1 MENLASSPYRGYLA
15 EKDMT
20 TEGLKRNKSPR
31 EDQDAEGE
39 HLSRRKMQRATKDE
53 RKSKEDPHH
62 AIIYKAKLL
71 WEKARMLKT
80 PRQERKSLVRS
91 MVELFEGSIGEI
103 CLKNDG
109 SRMIQ
114 TCIQVGWIEDIN
126 KIAHGLV
133 GSYAKIAANPH
144 GKFILLGLLEKCTAS
159 RALCASDFADN
170 VVKLVKNKNA
180 SGVMDVLFR
189 RYLNPG
195 QKHALMSEFYG
206 KEFVVFKEQGTTLE
220 SVITKN
226 PAKRPLI
233 MARIRTLLESSLQK
247 EHLHHVIV
255 HHLMLDYLKWEDKKR
270 LEEWAVSLHELLPE
284 MLTSGEGTEAA
295 IRILALSST
304 KERKA
309 ILKGVKEQVVKLVKG
324 EHSHQFI
331 LGIFEMVDD
340 TKLVGKLIESL
351 TADLEGVVKNV
362 HSRRCILFLLGGKN
376 PFYVPEKTLNL
387 LDQAK
392 EMNTGKKDAATRF
405 QELRQHVIKPVVDFC
420 TNNLEMMTMNSFT
433 NGVIVEALAINQEEE
448 VLIPLV
454 GKVLAMLREVDAE
467 NIARLAN
474 IVKKLAKRA
483 EMPLARKL
491 ADVMALD
498 TDTWTRHA
506 DAVDALSIL
515 ECSVEKSARVASK
528 QNPQ

>member
-1 MENLASSPYRGYLA
+1 
-15 EKDMT
+15 MT

-62 AIIYKAKLL
+62 ATIYKAKLL

-144 GKFILLGLLEKCTAS
+144 GKFILLSLLEKCTAS

-189 RYLNPG
+189 RYLNSG

-206 KEFVVFKEQGTTLE
+206 KEFVVFKDQGATLE

-309 ILKGVKEQVVKLVKG
+309 ILKGVKEQVVKLSKG
-324 EHSHQFI
+324 SHSHQFI

-340 TKLVGKLIESL
+340 TKLVGKLIEVPHRRPR
-351 TADLEGVVKNV
+351 GVVKNV

-376 PFYVPEKTLNL
+376 PFYVPEKTP
-387 LDQAK
+387 
-392 EMNTGKKDAATRF
+392 
-405 QELRQHVIKPVVDFC
+405 IC
-420 TNNLEMMTMNSFT
+420 
-433 NGVIVEALAINQEEE
+433 
-448 VLIPLV
+448 
-454 GKVLAMLREVDAE
+454 
-467 NIARLAN
+467 
-474 IVKKLAKRA
+474 
-483 EMPLARKL
+483 
-491 ADVMALD
+491 
-498 TDTWTRHA
+498 
-506 DAVDALSIL
+506 
-515 ECSVEKSARVASK
+515 
-528 QNPQ
+528 